1 VKTGDILVSID
12 GKTTANMTVD
22 DAVKLIRGKA
32 GTDVTIDFGREGISK
47 PVKIKITRGVID
59 IPTTE
64 TEVKGD
70 VFIIRLYNFYA
81 TSADKFRE
89 ALREFSQSG
98 KDKLVLDLRGNPGG
112 YLEAAVDMASWFL
125 PMGKVVV
132 RESFGPNIDEQIY
145 RSRGFDAFNS
155 NLKMVILVNE
165 GTASASEI
173 LAGALQEQDVAKL
186 VGTKTF
192 GKGSVQELLDL
203 DGKTSLKVTIA
214 KWLTPKGVS
223 ISDGG
228 LKPDYEVKITDAD
241 IKAGKDPQLEKAIE
255 VLDEK

>member
-1 VKTGDILVSID
+1 
-12 GKTTANMTVD
+12 
-22 DAVKLIRGKA
+22 
-32 GTDVTIDFGREGISK
+32 
-47 PVKIKITRGVID
+47 
-59 IPTTE
+59 
-64 TEVKGD
+64 
-70 VFIIRLYNFYA
+70 
-81 TSADKFRE
+81 
-89 ALREFSQSG
+89 
-98 KDKLVLDLRGNPGG
+98 
-112 YLEAAVDMASWFL
+112 MASWFL